1 MNITNPSPTA
11 DTGFAPP
18 AAMLL
23 AILSITTGA
32 TFAKTLFPLVGA
44 PGTTCLRMTMA
55 ALMLA
60 LWQRVWRVRL
70 TRESILAGGL
80 YGSALGGMSL
90 LYYMAIAR
98 IPLGIALAFEF
109 VGPLGVAIAFSQRKA
124 DLAWAALAIL
134 GLGLLIPLHH
144 GPETLSF
151 TGIACALG
159 AGFFWGAYI
168 LAGRRAG
175 MAFGGQAT
183 AVGMIVAALVVLPF
197 GIAEAGTA
205 LLGTEALLR
214 GLGVAIISSA
224 IPFTLE
230 MFALKRLHARS
241 YGILTSMEPAA
252 GALLGLFILGEQL
265 SLTKWL
271 GIAVIIAASVG
282 TTLGSKRKQA

>member
-1 MNITNPSPTA
+1 
-11 DTGFAPP
+11 
-18 AAMLL
+18 MLL

-44 PGTTCLRMTMA
+44 PGTTCLRMAMA
-55 ALMLA
+55 ALILA

-70 TRESILAGGL
+70 NRESIRAGCL
-80 YGSALGGMSL
+80 YGGALGGMSL

-109 VGPLGVAIAFSQRKA
+109 IGPLGVAIACSRRRS

-134 GLGLLIPLHH
+134 GLGLLIPLRH
-144 GPETLSF
+144 GPETLNL
-151 TGIACALG
+151 TGVACALG

-183 AVGMIVAALVVLPF
+183 AVGMIIATAVVMPF
-197 GIAEAGTA
+197 GIAGAGNA
-205 LLGTEALLR
+205 LLSTEALLR
-214 GLGVAIISSA
+214 GLGVAIISSV
-224 IPFTLE
+224 IPFSLE
-230 MFALKRLHARS
+230 MFALKRLPARS

-252 GALLGLFILGEQL
+252 GALLGLLILGEQL
-265 SLTKWL
+265 SFAKWL

-282 TTLGSKRKQA
+282 TTLGTGNGREKKPSAE